1 MRIVAIPRNLKD
13 DQELGTCSLFE
24 KCLGKTFRAAG
35 FQTVAELPYRLV
47 QLDVGHIVGKA
58 PSLETIW
65 IEPTCLQLDDP
76 DNITTK

>member
-1 MRIVAIPRNLKD
+1 VAIPRNLKD
-13 DQELGTCSLFE
+13 DQELGTRSLFGE
-24 KCLGKTFRAAG
+24 CRGKTFRVAG
-35 FQTVAELPYRLV
+35 FQTVEELPYQLV